1 MTAAAC
7 PDRFRHPRCLIPFL
21 YRSLLGFAALIA
33 VACQGQAFAA
43 TGFSAM
49 VVDAHNG
56 NVLFSQNADAPRYP
70 ASLTKVMTLY
80 VLFEELKAD
89 RLKLTSR
96 LKCSAYGASRP
107 PSKLGLRPGDT
118 LTVEE
123 AVKALV
129 TRSANDVAATI
140 AENISGS
147 EKAFAARMT
156 NTAKLLGMSRTT
168 FRNASG
174 LPDPAQVTTAR
185 DMATLSLRI
194 QRDFP
199 HYYTYFRITSFT
211 YKGRAIRTHNRLLGK
226 YPGTDGIKTGYIHAS
241 GYNLTTSVAR
251 KGKRLV
257 GVVMGGRTGAARNAY
272 MMKMLD
278 KHFGKASTS
287 RTNVIAALA
296 GIPPGGGKQ
305 TTVASAPVTPS
316 AASAVPLPKTKAEVL
331 AAKTAA
337 PGTTPAS
344 QGGTDA
350 KATSV
355 TQKVEDTLPA
365 AGGELATLLP
375 EARPGPQASSEMNVT
390 DTEEDEA
397 EEGDLD
403 WPVPSSAGKN
413 HRTPEK
419 EELATDSLFKIAA
432 AAAAESREAGKPAT
446 EQKAALAPS
455 WQIQIGAFPTKD
467 GAMRMID
474 KALALDLNPLTG
486 KTAIAVPITRGSS
499 TLYRARFSGFDKT
512 SARAACKELAR
523 KGVSCLPL
531 APQG

>member
-7 PDRFRHPRCLIPFL
+7 PDGFRHSRCLLSLLF
-21 YRSLLGFAALIA
+21 RSILGFAALIA
-33 VACQGQAFAA
+33 VACQGQALAA

-56 NVLFSQNADAPRYP
+56 SVLFSQNADAPRYP

-80 VLFEELKAD
+80 ILFEELKAD

-96 LKCSAYGASRP
+96 LRCSAFGASRP
-107 PSKLGLRPGDT
+107 PSKLGLRPGDS

-123 AVKALV
+123 AIKALV

-140 AENISGS
+140 AENIAGN
-147 EKAFAARMT
+147 ERAFAARMN
-156 NTAKLLGMSRTT
+156 NTAKVLGMTRTT

-174 LPDPAQVTTAR
+174 LPDPGQVTTAR

-199 HYYTYFRITSFT
+199 QYYPYFQIMSFT
-211 YKGRAIRTHNRLLGK
+211 YNGRAIRTHNRLLGK
-226 YPGTDGIKTGYIHAS
+226 YPGTDGIKTGYIRAS
-241 GYNLTTSVAR
+241 GYNLTTSAAR

-257 GVVMGGRTGAARNAY
+257 GVVMGGRTGAARNTY
-272 MMKMLD
+272 MMSMLD
-278 KHFGKASTS
+278 RHFPKATTS

-296 GIPPGGGKQ
+296 GVPPGTGKE
-305 TTVASAPVTPS
+305 TTVASSPLAPS
-316 AASAVPLPKTKAEVL
+316 AASAIPLPKTKSEIL
-331 AAKTAA
+331 SAKVAGSESA
-337 PGTTPAS
+337 PAS
-344 QGGTDA
+344 QGQA
-350 KATSV
+350 AV
-355 TQKVEDTLPA
+355 LAQKVEDTLPA

-375 EARPGPQASSEMNVT
+375 EAQRGPQTSAGTNASDS
-390 DTEEDEA
+390 EEDAA

-403 WPVPSSAGKN
+403 WPVPSSADKDHRSPKN
-413 HRTPEK
+413 

-432 AAAAESREAGKPAT
+432 AAAAESQERAKPAA
-446 EQKAALAPS
+446 EQKAAVTPS

-467 GAMRMID
+467 GAIRMIE
-474 KALALDLNPLTG
+474 KALALDLNPLSG
-486 KTAIAVPITRGSS
+486 KTPIAVPITRGSS
-499 TLYRARFSGFDKT
+499 TLFRARFSGFDQT
-512 SARAACKELAR
+512 TARAACKELAR